1 MGLIGIGLLLARL
14 FLGLGV
20 ASHGAQKLFGWF
32 GGYGI
37 KGTGGFFE
45 GTLGLKPGALFAA
58 MSGIGEFAGGIL
70 VASGWLGPVGPA
82 LIISVMVVAIVTVH
96 WPNGFFVSSN
106 GIELP
111 LMNIAGSL
119 ALAFAG
125 FGLYSL
131 DAIAPV
137 TVLASPAAAW
147 IAIAIAVAGALL
159 SIVGRRAPV
168 PAAKT

>member
-1 MGLIGIGLLLARL
+1 MALIGIGLLLARL

-45 GTLGLKPGALFAA
+45 GTLGLKPGTLFAA
-58 MSGIGEFAGGIL
+58 MSGIGEFVGGLL
-70 VASGWLGPVGPA
+70 VATGWLGPVGPA

-96 WPNGFFVSSN
+96 WGHGFFVTSN

-125 FGLYSL
+125 FGPYSL
-131 DAIAPV
+131 DAFAPIDA
-137 TVLASPAAAW
+137 LASPSAAW
-147 IAIAIAVAGALL
+147 IAIIIAVVGALL
-159 SIVGRRAPV
+159 SIIGRKPPAPA
-168 PAAKT
+168 PTK